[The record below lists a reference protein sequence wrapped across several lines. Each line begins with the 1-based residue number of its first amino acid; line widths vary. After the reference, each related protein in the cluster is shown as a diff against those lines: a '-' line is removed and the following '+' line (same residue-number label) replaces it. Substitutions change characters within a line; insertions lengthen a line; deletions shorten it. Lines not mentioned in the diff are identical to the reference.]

1 MSGQRPGPECRNFG
15 LHPKTD
21 EKPLEGLKKGSDVII
36 FMCEILLHGGWIGG
50 AVGVQEK
57 ELGYGRGAVLA
68 WTRVHEGV
76 GDG

>member
-36 FMCEILLHGGWIGG
+36 LMCEILLHGGWIGG
-50 AVGVQEK
+50 G
-57 ELGYGRGAVLA
+57 GGGAGGGARV
-68 WTRVHEGV
+68 WTRRSAGL
-76 GDG
+76 D

>member
-1 MSGQRPGPECRNFG
+1 M
-15 LHPKTD
+15 
-21 EKPLEGLKKGSDVII
+21 
-36 FMCEILLHGGWIGG
+36 GG
-50 AVGVQEK
+50 AVGVQEE